1 MAISATDALSGVRS
15 ISYRIEGGAV
25 KAYAGGL
32 TITRN
37 GTTTLDYRA
46 TDKAGIREPWEHLT
60 LRIDTRGPTIT
71 VASSGPAGD
80 APGTWRGPV
89 TLKPTIGDATSGVAG
104 SW

>member
-1 MAISATDALSGVRS
+1 M
-15 ISYRIEGGAV
+15 

-60 LRIDTRGPTIT
+60 LRIDTRGPTIS
-71 VASSGPAGD
+71 VAASGTGRRRARDLARPGDPEADVRRRDVGRGRHAGEH
-80 APGTWRGPV
+80 RRR
-89 TLKPTIGDATSGVAG
+89 SGEGAHDRHA
-104 SW
+104 S